1 MFRFENVAYILKDGK
16 IWKRIKKERKKVWW
30 EVGKKDKYINRQ
42 KYIRR
47 KERQAER
54 MEGGDVFFFLFL
66 ASCVKF
72 ISIDTRNVRGV
83 KP

>member
-16 IWKRIKKERKKVWW
+16 IWKRIKKERQKVWW

-54 MEGGDVFFFLFL
+54 MEGGDVFFFSL
-66 ASCVKF
+66 SCVLCKVYF
-72 ISIDTRNVRGV
+72 D
-83 KP
+83 